1 MTRTLISLTLRQ
13 LLGRRR
19 ALFLVVLALIP
30 VLVAILYR
38 FGSDHVDPPPVEFAP
53 DLLDTLLLAIVLPVT
68 ALIFGTAALGAE
80 IEDGTAVYLLT
91 KPIERWRILLVKV
104 GVASAATIALALPT
118 ALLTSLI
125 ILGGDDPHGI
135 SVGFG
140 LGVVVGATAYCALF
154 VALSVRTSRA
164 LLIGLA
170 YVFVWEAILPSIFDG
185 TRWVSVRQ
193 YMLGL
198 ADLVSSAPA
207 SALEADLGGGSAAVA
222 AALLVAASILVG
234 NRLISRFEIGERL

>member
-19 ALFLVVLALIP
+19 AIFLLVLALIP

-38 FGSDHVDPPPVEFAP
+38 FGSDHDDPPPVQFAP
-53 DLLDTLLLAIVLPVT
+53 DLLDTLLLAIVLPIT
-68 ALIFGTAALGAE
+68 ALVFGTAALGAE
-80 IEDGTAVYLLT
+80 IEDGTAVHLLT
-91 KPIERWRILLVKV
+91 KPIERWRILLVKI
-104 GVASAATIALALPT
+104 GVASAATIALTLPAALI
-118 ALLTSLI
+118 TSLI

-135 SVGFG
+135 SAGFV
-140 LGVVVGATAYCALF
+140 LAVAVGATAYCALF

-164 LLIGLA
+164 LQIGLA

-207 SALEADLGGGSAAVA
+207 SALEADLSGGGAV
-222 AALLVAASILVG
+222 VAASLLVTGSVLLG
-234 NRLISRFEIGERL
+234 NRWISRFEIGERL

>member
-154 VALSVRTSRA
+154 VALSVRPSRA
-164 LLIGLA
+164 LL
-170 YVFVWEAILPSIFDG
+170 VQSN
-185 TRWVSVRQ
+185 
-193 YMLGL
+193 
-198 ADLVSSAPA
+198 SAPA
-207 SALEADLGGGSAAVA
+207 VRTMM
-222 AALLVAASILVG
+222 
-234 NRLISRFEIGERL
+234 NRLPGSTINQRILDRVKNIGH

>member
-19 ALFLVVLALIP
+19 ALFLVVLALVP

-53 DLLDTLLLAIVLPVT
+53 DLLDTLLLAIVLPIT

-91 KPIERWRILLVKV
+91 KPIERRRILLVKI
-104 GVASAATIALALPT
+104 GV
-118 ALLTSLI
+118 TSLI

-135 SVGFG
+135 SAGFV

-193 YMLGL
+193 YLLGL

-207 SALEADLGGGSAAVA
+207 SALEADLAGGSAAVA
-222 AALLVAASILVG
+222 AALLLTASVLIG
-234 NRLISRFEIGERL
+234 SRLISRFEIGERL